1 MSTST
6 TDSLTNRHQKDSTV
20 HPEHRRRR
28 APARVLL
35 VLAALL
41 GVLGMHGLGAV
52 PGSPAAPPA
61 PAVAMAAGEHHGQH
75 GAPGHGDGGGGGH
88 DLHAGPMCLAGAVA
102 APFVPPPPGP
112 APSAVPERAACPV
125 GGLTDGQPEGGRA
138 PPDLTELQVLR
149 R

>member
-1 MSTST
+1 M
-6 TDSLTNRHQKDSTV
+6 

-35 VLAALL
+35 VLVALL

-52 PGSPAAPPA
+52 PAPPA
-61 PAVAMAAGEHHGQH
+61 PVVAMAAGEHHH
-75 GAPGHGDGGGGGH
+75 EAPGSGGGH

-102 APFVPPPPGP
+102 APFAPPPPGP
-112 APSAVPERAACPV
+112 APLGVAARTACPV
-125 GGLTDGQPEGGRA
+125 GGLTGGRPEGGRA